1 MRTKLGVAALVIAV
15 GACGGAV
22 TNDVTGGS
30 PGAPNGGDPSPPVQ
44 PPNTEPSEPLPP
56 GYTDPASL
64 AVRRMF
70 LGETER
76 TGVSNK
82 DAWKSY
88 GRNVDGLVSTKES
101 TGLCRRVASASSSNQ
116 ADGNNGIDNAFGKVI
131 IPFLAP
137 FTAAP
142 SKRATDA
149 IAAGAR
155 TPVFLVNQSVG
166 SVAQVGFSHLE
177 ATPAPG
183 WGTTTPR
190 SLAAAWTENGG
201 AAAAWEVTISGDTI
215 RSRSVRG
222 SVTIAI
228 PFGSQTLVLPIHVPE
243 IEMSKDGTDGTLS
256 GVVPTDDFIAAFE
269 RVAGS
274 ISTQLCG
281 GSTLDSIKQTIRQAS
296 DILADGTQDPNQ
308 ACNALSIGIGFE
320 AAPVVVAGVAD
331 PPPPARDPCQ

>member
-1 MRTKLGVAALVIAV
+1 MRTKLGVVALAIVV

-22 TNDVTGGS
+22 NNDATGGT
-30 PGAPNGGDPSPPVQ
+30 PGTPNGGDPSPPVA
-44 PPNTEPSEPLPP
+44 PPIAEPPLPP
-56 GYTDPASL
+56 PPGNIDPSTL
-64 AVRRMF
+64 AVRRIF
-70 LGETER
+70 LGETDR
-76 TGVSNK
+76 AGASNK

-88 GRNVDGLVSTKES
+88 GRNVDGLVSTRDS
-101 TGLCRRVASASSSNQ
+101 TDLCRRVVSASSANQ
-116 ADGNNGIDNAFGKVI
+116 VDGNNGIDNAFGKSI

-137 FTAAP
+137 FSAAP
-142 SKRATDA
+142 SKHATDA

-155 TPVFLVNQSVG
+155 TPVFLVEKSVG

-183 WGTTTPR
+183 WGSSTPR
-190 SLAAAWTENGG
+190 SLAAPWTENGG
-201 AAAAWEVTISGDTI
+201 PSAAWEVTVSGDTV

-228 PFGSQTLVLPIHVPE
+228 PFGDQTLVLPINVPE
-243 IEMSKDGTDGTLS
+243 IEMSKDGTNGTLS
-256 GVVPTDDFIAAFE
+256 GVVPTEDFIAAFE

-281 GSTLDSIKQTIRQAS
+281 GSTLDSIKLTIRQAS

-308 ACNALSIGIGFE
+308 SCNGLSIGIGFE
-320 AAPVVVAGVAD
+320 AAPVTVAGVAD
-331 PPPPARDPCQ
+331 APAPARNPCQ